1 MINAPRIAIIGGTG
15 LSTLTGMDMLDSEW
29 PSTPF
34 GEPNAP
40 MIHTLLG
47 GELVIFFAR
56 HGEGG
61 TFAPH
66 RVNYRANLT
75 ALKQAG
81 VEKVIAVNAVGGI
94 TETMQAGHICI
105 PDQLIDYTYG
115 RESTFFDGVKKPVK
129 HIDFAEP
136 FSSSVRNALIDAAS
150 HLELP
155 VSTQAVYGC
164 TQGPRLETRA
174 EIDRLERD
182 GCNVVGM
189 TAMPEAA
196 LAMELGLEYASV
208 CLVVNRASGR
218 SEKPLSL
225 GQVHLQLTENMPKV
239 ESLLKQ
245 AVQSLAQTFA
255 QNTEIPG

>member
-1 MINAPRIAIIGGTG
+1 MIDAPRIAIIGGSG
-15 LSTLTGMDMLDSEW
+15 LSRLTSMDMLDSEW

-56 HGEGG
+56 HGEAGA
-61 TFAPH
+61 FAPH

-81 VEKVIAVNAVGGI
+81 IEKVIAVNVVGGI
-94 TETMQAGHICI
+94 TDAMQTGHICI

-115 RESTFFDGVKKPVK
+115 RENTFFDGVKKPVK

-136 FSSSVRNALIDAAS
+136 FNSDVRNALIEAAA

-155 VSTQAVYGC
+155 ISTTAVYGC
-164 TQGPRLETRA
+164 TQGPRLETAA
-174 EIDRLERD
+174 EINRLERD
-182 GCNVVGM
+182 GCDVVGM

-196 LAMELGLEYASV
+196 LAMELGLDYASV

-225 GQVHLQLTENMPKV
+225 GEIHLQLTENMPKV
-239 ESLLKQ
+239 ESLLRQVVKN
-245 AVQSLAQTFA
+245 LATNVDDSF
-255 QNTEIPG
+255 

>member
-1 MINAPRIAIIGGTG
+1 MMETPRIAIIGGTG
-15 LSTLTGMDMLDSEW
+15 LSSLTAMQMMDSEW
-29 PSTPF
+29 PGTPY

-40 MIHTLLG
+40 MIHTLVG
-47 GELVIFFAR
+47 GEMVIFFAR

-61 TFAPH
+61 AFAPH

-94 TETMQAGHICI
+94 TEAMQAGHICI

-115 RESTFFDGVKKPVK
+115 RENTFFDGIKKPVK

-136 FSSSVRNALIDAAS
+136 FNSVVRNALLDAAS
-150 HLELP
+150 GLELT

-174 EIDRLERD
+174 EIDRLARD
-182 GCNVVGM
+182 GCDVVGM
-189 TAMPEAA
+189 TVMPEAA
-196 LAMELGLEYASV
+196 LAMEIGLDYASV
-208 CLVVNRASGR
+208 CLVVNRAAGR

-225 GQVHLQLTENMPKV
+225 GQVHLQVTERMPMV
-239 ESLLKQ
+239 EKILNR
-245 AVQSLAQTFA
+245 AVSILS
-255 QNTEIPG
+255 

>member
-1 MINAPRIAIIGGTG
+1 MQAPSIAIIGGSG
-15 LSTLTGMDMLDSEW
+15 LSSLSEMDVLDSEW
-29 PSTPF
+29 PSTPY

-40 MIHTLLG
+40 MIHTRLG

-81 VEKVIAVNAVGGI
+81 VKKVIAVNVVGGI
-94 TETMQAGHICI
+94 TDAMSLGHICI

-115 RESTFFDGVKKPVK
+115 RESTFFDGAKKPVK
-129 HIDFAEP
+129 HIDFSEP
-136 FSSSVRNALIDAAS
+136 FNSDLRNTLIDTAGQ
-150 HLELP
+150 LELP
-155 VSTQAVYGC
+155 ISTQGVYGC
-164 TQGPRLETRA
+164 TQGPRLETAA
-174 EIDRLERD
+174 EINRMERD
-182 GCNVVGM
+182 GCDVVGM

-196 LAMELGLEYASV
+196 LAMELGLDYAAV

-218 SEKPLSL
+218 SDKPLSL
-225 GQVHLQLTENMPKV
+225 GQVYLQVTENMPKV
-239 ESLLKQ
+239 EGLLKQ
-245 AVQSLAQTFA
+245 VVKNLAPSPEESSF
-255 QNTEIPG
+255 